1 MTVISG
7 GGAVPVPGPDVGMGL
22 ELVRVV
28 DTLEEKGEEAQI
40 EIPEWDDS
48 PATASWGPFMAEVH
62 TSTPFTDP
70 LQLTTPDL
78 RPRLAMPLT
87 SSSTPRRPRIP
98 SIDSRIQRHLP
109 NMEEKQRSL
118 RQSAVLPSNIRYRRI
133 LLVIILPYESRGSRS
148 RALVPRDTA
157 RLELI

>member
-1 MTVISG
+1 MSG
-7 GGAVPVPGPDVGMGL
+7 GGAAPVSDPGAGMGL
-22 ELVRVV
+22 ELVRVG

-40 EIPEWDDS
+40 EIPEWGDS

-62 TSTPFTDP
+62 ISTSLTNL

-78 RPRLAMPLT
+78 RPRLAMSLT

-98 SIDSRIQRHLP
+98 SIKFRIQRHLP
-109 NMEEKQRSL
+109 RMEEKQRSL

-133 LLVIILPYESRGSRS
+133 LLVIILPHESRGSRS
-148 RALVPRDTA
+148 RTLVPRNTA